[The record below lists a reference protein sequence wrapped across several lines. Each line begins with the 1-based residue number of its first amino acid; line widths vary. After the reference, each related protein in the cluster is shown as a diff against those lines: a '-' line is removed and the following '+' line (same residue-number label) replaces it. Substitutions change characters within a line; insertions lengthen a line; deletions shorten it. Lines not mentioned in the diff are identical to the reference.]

1 MSDSL
6 PVNGA
11 IPPPPTTSP
20 LVLNHPICVARLTIH
35 LIQLVKVRIGDGVAF
50 ISGKTVFGG
59 YLTNDVGDS
68 RIIGDGKFAQTEC
81 GRSDNIHSI
90 AQFQMYDL

>member
-1 MSDSL
+1 MSESL

-20 LVLNHPICVARLTIH
+20 RTQPPNMHGQADYTLDTALKI
-35 LIQLVKVRIGDGVAF
+35 RIGDGVAF

-59 YLTNDVGDS
+59 T
-68 RIIGDGKFAQTEC
+68 
-81 GRSDNIHSI
+81 
-90 AQFQMYDL
+90 